1 MAVERVEINE
11 PVEGEQ
17 MSLEDQLAQQ
27 EAEKAEQ
34 VGQEVPTQQEPS
46 GQEEEEAPQ
55 QEQGSDEQELILGKF
70 KSQED
75 LIKAYS
81 ELEKAQSSRQEKPS
95 NEQGE
100 ETVSEANV
108 SSAIQNASD
117 AFYENGELSEDNFKA
132 LEQNG
137 IPREFVEAYVRGQKA
152 TMEAEAASITNSIG
166 GQETYD
172 AMVQWA
178 SANLPEA
185 EVDSYDDI
193 VSTGTTEAAK
203 MAVKG
208 MYARY
213 LSENGGSSMNIA
225 KGSTSGAAIQPFNS
239 NAQVVEAI
247 NDRRY
252 EIDPAYRA
260 EVEKRISVST
270 NI

>member
-1 MAVERVEINE
+1 MAVEKVEINE

-17 MSLEDQLAQQ
+17 MSLEEQLAQQ

-34 VGQEVPTQQEPS
+34 LGQEVPTQQEPS
-46 GQEEEEAPQ
+46 GQEQEAPQ
-55 QEQGSDEQELILGKF
+55 QEQESNEQELILGKF

-81 ELEKAQSSRQEKPS
+81 ELEKAQSSRQDKPS

-100 ETVSEANV
+100 AVSEANV

-117 AFYENGELSEDNFKA
+117 AFYENGELSEDNFRA
-132 LEQNG
+132 LEQSG
-137 IPREFVEAYVRGQKA
+137 IPREFVEAYVRGQEA
-152 TMEAEAASITNSIG
+152 TMEAEVSSITNSIG
-166 GQETYD
+166 GQENYD

-178 SANLPEA
+178 SANLPES

-193 VSTGTTEAAK
+193 VSTGTTDAAT

-225 KGSTSGAAIQPFNS
+225 KGGTSGAAIQPFNS
-239 NAQVVEAI
+239 NAQVVEAM
-247 NDRRY
+247 NDPRY
-252 EIDPAYRA
+252 QNDPAYRA
-260 EVEKRISVST
+260 DVEKRISVSP
-270 NI
+270 NV

>member
-1 MAVERVEINE
+1 MAVEKVEINE

-17 MSLEDQLAQQ
+17 MSLEEQLAQQ
-27 EAEKAEQ
+27 EAENPNLVQQEEEEQ
-34 VGQEVPTQQEPS
+34 PTQQEPS
-46 GQEEEEAPQ
+46 GQDNNNNSNE
-55 QEQGSDEQELILGKF
+55 EQELILGKF

-81 ELEKAQSSRQEKPS
+81 ELEKAQSSRQDKPS

-100 ETVSEANV
+100 AVSEANV

-132 LEQNG
+132 LEQSG
-137 IPREFVEAYVRGQKA
+137 IPREFVEAYVRGQEA
-152 TMEAEAASITNSIG
+152 TMEAEVSSITNSIG
-166 GQETYD
+166 GQENYD

-178 SANLPEA
+178 SANLPES

-193 VSTGTTEAAK
+193 VSTGTTDAAT

-225 KGSTSGAAIQPFNS
+225 KGGTSGAAIQPFNS
-239 NAQVVEAI
+239 NAQVVEAM
-247 NDRRY
+247 NDPRY
-252 EIDPAYRA
+252 QNDPAYRA
-260 EVEKRISVST
+260 DVEKRISVSP
-270 NI
+270 NV

>member
-1 MAVERVEINE
+1 
-11 PVEGEQ
+11 
-17 MSLEDQLAQQ
+17 
-27 EAEKAEQ
+27 
-34 VGQEVPTQQEPS
+34 
-46 GQEEEEAPQ
+46 
-55 QEQGSDEQELILGKF
+55 
-70 KSQED
+70 
-75 LIKAYS
+75 
-81 ELEKAQSSRQEKPS
+81 
-95 NEQGE
+95 
-100 ETVSEANV
+100 
-108 SSAIQNASD
+108 
-117 AFYENGELSEDNFKA
+117 
-132 LEQNG
+132 
-137 IPREFVEAYVRGQKA
+137 
-152 TMEAEAASITNSIG
+152 MEAEAASITNSIG
-166 GQETYD
+166 GQENYD

-225 KGSTSGAAIQPFNS
+225 KGNTSGAAIQPFNS

>member
-1 MAVERVEINE
+1 MAVEKVEINE

-17 MSLEDQLAQQ
+17 MSLEEQLAQQ
-27 EAEKAEQ
+27 EAENPNLVQQEEEEQ
-34 VGQEVPTQQEPS
+34 PTQQEPS
-46 GQEEEEAPQ
+46 GQDNNNNSNE
-55 QEQGSDEQELILGKF
+55 EQELILGKF

-81 ELEKAQSSRQEKPS
+81 ELEKAQSSRQDKPS

-100 ETVSEANV
+100 EAVSEANV

-117 AFYENGELSEDNFKA
+117 AFYENGELSEDNFRA
-132 LEQNG
+132 LEQSG
-137 IPREFVEAYVRGQKA
+137 IPREFVEAYVRGQEA
-152 TMEAEAASITNSIG
+152 TMEAEVSSITNSIG
-166 GQETYD
+166 GQENYD

-193 VSTGTTEAAK
+193 VSTGTTEAAT

-225 KGSTSGAAIQPFNS
+225 KGGTSGAAIQPFNS
-239 NAQVVEAI
+239 NAQVVEAM
-247 NDRRY
+247 NDPRY
-252 EIDPAYRA
+252 QNDPAYRA
-260 EVEKRISVST
+260 DVEKRISVSP
-270 NI
+270 NV

>member
-1 MAVERVEINE
+1 MAVEKVEINE

-34 VGQEVPTQQEPS
+34 LGQEVPTQQEPS
-46 GQEEEEAPQ
+46 GQENNNNSNE
-55 QEQGSDEQELILGKF
+55 EQELILGKF

-75 LIKAYS
+75 LINAYS
-81 ELEKAQSSRQEKPS
+81 ELEKAQSSRQENPS

-100 ETVSEANV
+100 EEVSEANV

-132 LEQNG
+132 LEQSG

-166 GQETYD
+166 GQENYD

-225 KGSTSGAAIQPFNS
+225 KGGTSGAAIQPFNS

-260 EVEKRISVST
+260 EVERRISVST

>member
-34 VGQEVPTQQEPS
+34 TGQEVPTQQEPS
-46 GQEEEEAPQ
+46 GQEEEQPQ
-55 QEQGSDEQELILGKF
+55 REQNEEELILGKF

-75 LIKAYS
+75 LAKAY
-81 ELEKAQSSRQEKPS
+81 ENLEKKVSEKQSEGQ
-95 NEQGE
+95 QE
-100 ETVSEANV
+100 ETKAEGDTNPNSV
-108 SSAIQNASD
+108 SSAITDASNS
-117 AFYENGELSEDNFKA
+117 FSENGELSEENFKA
-132 LEQNG
+132 LEDNG
-137 IPREFVEAYVRGQKA
+137 IPREFVEAYVKGQQVTA
-152 TMEAEAASITNSIG
+152 DAEAAAITNSIG
-166 GQETYD
+166 GEDNYK
-172 AMVQWA
+172 AMAEWA
-178 SANLPEA
+178 EANLPA
-185 EVDSYDDI
+185 EEIDSYDDI
-193 VSTGTTEAAK
+193 VSTGTPNAAK

-208 MYARY
+208 LYARY
-213 LSENGGSSMNIA
+213 MSESGGSSMNIA
-225 KGSTSGAAIQPFNS
+225 KGATSGAAIQPFNS

-260 EVEKRISVST
+260 EVEKRISVSS

>member
-1 MAVERVEINE
+1 MAVEKVEINE

-34 VGQEVPTQQEPS
+34 LGQEVPTQQEPS
-46 GQEEEEAPQ
+46 GQEQEAPQ
-55 QEQGSDEQELILGKF
+55 QEQESNEQELILGKF

-81 ELEKAQSSRQEKPS
+81 ELEKAQSSRQDKPN

-100 ETVSEANV
+100 EEVSEVNV

-117 AFYENGELSEDNFKA
+117 AFYENGELSEDNFQA
-132 LEQNG
+132 LEQSG
-137 IPREFVEAYVRGQKA
+137 IPREFVEAYVRGQEA
-152 TMEAEAASITNSIG
+152 TMEAEVSSITNSIG
-166 GQETYD
+166 GQENYD

-193 VSTGTTEAAK
+193 VSTGTTDAAT

-225 KGSTSGAAIQPFNS
+225 KGGTSGAAIQPFNS
-239 NAQVVEAI
+239 NAQVVEAM
-247 NDRRY
+247 NDPRY
-252 EIDPAYRA
+252 QNDPAYRA
-260 EVEKRISVST
+260 DVEKRISVSP
-270 NI
+270 NV

>member
-1 MAVERVEINE
+1 MAVEKVEINE

-34 VGQEVPTQQEPS
+34 LGQEVPTQQEPS
-46 GQEEEEAPQ
+46 GQEQEAPQ
-55 QEQGSDEQELILGKF
+55 QEQENDEQELILGKF

-117 AFYENGELSEDNFKA
+117 AFYENGELSEDNFRA
-132 LEQNG
+132 LEQSG
-137 IPREFVEAYVRGQKA
+137 IPREFVEAYVRGQEA
-152 TMEAEAASITNSIG
+152 TMEAEVSSITNSIG
-166 GQETYD
+166 GQENYD

>member
-34 VGQEVPTQQEPS
+34 LGQEVPTQQEPS
-46 GQEEEEAPQ
+46 GQENNNNSNE
-55 QEQGSDEQELILGKF
+55 EQELILGKF

-75 LIKAYS
+75 LINAYS
-81 ELEKAQSSRQEKPS
+81 ELEKAQSSRQENPS

-100 ETVSEANV
+100 EEVSEANV

-166 GQETYD
+166 GQENYD

-225 KGSTSGAAIQPFNS
+225 KGGTSGAAIQPFNS
-239 NAQVVEAI
+239 NAQVVEAM
-247 NDRRY
+247 NDPRY
-252 EIDPAYRA
+252 QNDPAYRA
-260 EVEKRISVST
+260 DVEKRISVSP
-270 NI
+270 NV

>member
-1 MAVERVEINE
+1 MAVEKVEINE

-46 GQEEEEAPQ
+46 GLEEEAPQ
-55 QEQGSDEQELILGKF
+55 QERESEEQELILGKF

-95 NEQGE
+95 NEQE
-100 ETVSEANV
+100 EESVSEVNV

-117 AFYENGELSEDNFKA
+117 AFYENGELSEDNFRA
-132 LEQNG
+132 LEQSG
-137 IPREFVEAYVRGQKA
+137 IPREFVEAYVRGQEA
-152 TMEAEAASITNSIG
+152 TMEAEVSSITNSIG
-166 GQETYD
+166 GQENYD

-178 SANLPEA
+178 SASLPEA

>member
-1 MAVERVEINE
+1 MAVEKVEINE

-17 MSLEDQLAQQ
+17 MSLEEQLAQQ

-34 VGQEVPTQQEPS
+34 LGQEVPTQQEPS
-46 GQEEEEAPQ
+46 GQEQEAPQ
-55 QEQGSDEQELILGKF
+55 QEQESDEQELILGKF

-132 LEQNG
+132 LEQSG
-137 IPREFVEAYVRGQKA
+137 IPREFVEAYVRGQEA
-152 TMEAEAASITNSIG
+152 TMEAEVSSITNSIG
-166 GQETYD
+166 GQENYD

-178 SANLPEA
+178 SANLPES

-193 VSTGTTEAAK
+193 VSTGTTDAAT

-260 EVEKRISVST
+260 EVERRISVST

>member
-1 MAVERVEINE
+1 MAVEKVEINE

-17 MSLEDQLAQQ
+17 MSLEEQLAQQ
-27 EAEKAEQ
+27 EAENPNLVQQEEEEQ
-34 VGQEVPTQQEPS
+34 PTQQEPS
-46 GQEEEEAPQ
+46 GQDNNNNSNE
-55 QEQGSDEQELILGKF
+55 EQELILGKF

-81 ELEKAQSSRQEKPS
+81 ELEKAQSSRQDKPS

-100 ETVSEANV
+100 EVSEVNV

-117 AFYENGELSEDNFKA
+117 AFYENGELSEDNFQA
-132 LEQNG
+132 LEQSG
-137 IPREFVEAYVRGQKA
+137 IPREFVEAYVRGQEA
-152 TMEAEAASITNSIG
+152 TMEAEVSSITNSIG
-166 GQETYD
+166 GQENYD

-193 VSTGTTEAAK
+193 VSTGTTDAAT

-225 KGSTSGAAIQPFNS
+225 KGGTSGAAIQPFNS
-239 NAQVVEAI
+239 NAQVVEAM
-247 NDRRY
+247 NDPRY
-252 EIDPAYRA
+252 QNDPAYRA
-260 EVEKRISVST
+260 DVEKRISVSP
-270 NI
+270 NV

>member
-11 PVEGEQ
+11 PVQGEQ
-17 MSLEDQLAQQ
+17 MTLEEQLAKQ
-27 EAEKAEQ
+27 EAENPQLAEQ
-34 VGQEVPTQQEPS
+34 PQQEPS
-46 GQEEEEAPQ
+46 GQEEEAPQ

-95 NEQGE
+95 NEQE
-100 ETVSEANV
+100 EESVSEVNV

-117 AFYENGELSEDNFKA
+117 AFYENGELSEDNFRA
-132 LEQNG
+132 LEQSG

-166 GQETYD
+166 GQENYD

>member
-11 PVEGEQ
+11 PVQGEQ
-17 MSLEDQLAQQ
+17 MTLEEQLAKQ
-27 EAEKAEQ
+27 EAENPQLAEQ
-34 VGQEVPTQQEPS
+34 PQQEPS

-55 QEQGSDEQELILGKF
+55 QEQRSDEQELILGKF

-100 ETVSEANV
+100 GEVSEANV

-117 AFYENGELSEDNFKA
+117 AFYETGELSEDNFRA
-132 LEQNG
+132 LEQSG

-166 GQETYD
+166 GQENYD

-225 KGSTSGAAIQPFNS
+225 KGNTSGAAIQPFNS

>member
-27 EAEKAEQ
+27 ESEKAEQ
-34 VGQEVPTQQEPS
+34 LGQEVPTQQEPS
-46 GQEEEEAPQ
+46 GLEEEAPQ
-55 QEQGSDEQELILGKF
+55 QERESEEQELILGKF

-95 NEQGE
+95 NEQE
-100 ETVSEANV
+100 EESVSEVNV

-117 AFYENGELSEDNFKA
+117 AFYENGELSEDNFRA
-132 LEQNG
+132 LEQSG
-137 IPREFVEAYVRGQKA
+137 IPREFVEAYVRGQEA
-152 TMEAEAASITNSIG
+152 TMEAEVSSITNSIG
-166 GQETYD
+166 GQENYD

-178 SANLPEA
+178 SASLPEA

>member
-11 PVEGEQ
+11 PVQGEQ
-17 MSLEDQLAQQ
+17 MTLEEQLAKQ
-27 EAEKAEQ
+27 EAENPQLAEQ
-34 VGQEVPTQQEPS
+34 PQQEPS
-46 GQEEEEAPQ
+46 GQEEEAPQ
-55 QEQGSDEQELILGKF
+55 QEQRSDEQELILGKF

-100 ETVSEANV
+100 GEVSEANV

-117 AFYENGELSEDNFKA
+117 AFYENGELSEDNFRA
-132 LEQNG
+132 LEQSG

-166 GQETYD
+166 GQENYD

-225 KGSTSGAAIQPFNS
+225 KGNTSGAAIQPFNS

>member
-1 MAVERVEINE
+1 MAVEKVEINE

-27 EAEKAEQ
+27 ESEKAEQ
-34 VGQEVPTQQEPS
+34 LGQEVPTQQEPS
-46 GQEEEEAPQ
+46 GQEEEAPQ
-55 QEQGSDEQELILGKF
+55 QERESEEQELILGKF

-95 NEQGE
+95 NEQE
-100 ETVSEANV
+100 EESVSEVNV

-117 AFYENGELSEDNFKA
+117 AFYENGELSEDNFRA
-132 LEQNG
+132 LEQSG
-137 IPREFVEAYVRGQKA
+137 IPREFVEAYVRGQEA
-152 TMEAEAASITNSIG
+152 TMEAEVSSITNSIG
-166 GQETYD
+166 GQENYD

-178 SANLPEA
+178 SASLPEA

>member
-1 MAVERVEINE
+1 MAVEKVEINE

-17 MSLEDQLAQQ
+17 MSLEEQLAQQ
-27 EAEKAEQ
+27 EAENPNLVQQEEEEQ
-34 VGQEVPTQQEPS
+34 PTQQEPS
-46 GQEEEEAPQ
+46 GQDNNNNSNE
-55 QEQGSDEQELILGKF
+55 EQELILGKF

-81 ELEKAQSSRQEKPS
+81 ELEKAQSSRQDKPS

-100 ETVSEANV
+100 EAVSEANV

-117 AFYENGELSEDNFKA
+117 AFYENGELSEDNFRA
-132 LEQNG
+132 LEQSG
-137 IPREFVEAYVRGQKA
+137 IPREFVEAYVRGQEA
-152 TMEAEAASITNSIG
+152 TMEAEVSSITNSIG
-166 GQETYD
+166 GQENYD

-178 SANLPEA
+178 SANLPES

-193 VSTGTTEAAK
+193 VSTGTTDAAT

-225 KGSTSGAAIQPFNS
+225 KGGTSGAAIQPFNS
-239 NAQVVEAI
+239 NAQVVEAM
-247 NDRRY
+247 NDPRY
-252 EIDPAYRA
+252 QNDPAYRA
-260 EVEKRISVST
+260 DVEKRISVSP
-270 NI
+270 NV

>member
-1 MAVERVEINE
+1 MAVEKVEINE

-27 EAEKAEQ
+27 ESEKAEQ
-34 VGQEVPTQQEPS
+34 LGQEVPTQQEPS
-46 GQEEEEAPQ
+46 GLEEEAPQ
-55 QEQGSDEQELILGKF
+55 QERESEEQELILGKF

-95 NEQGE
+95 NEQE
-100 ETVSEANV
+100 EESVSEVNV

-117 AFYENGELSEDNFKA
+117 AFYENGELSEDNFRA
-132 LEQNG
+132 LEQSG
-137 IPREFVEAYVRGQKA
+137 IPREFVEAYVRGQEA
-152 TMEAEAASITNSIG
+152 TMEAEVSSITNSIG
-166 GQETYD
+166 GQENYD

-178 SANLPEA
+178 SASLPEA

>member
-11 PVEGEQ
+11 PVQGEQ
-17 MSLEDQLAQQ
+17 MTLEEQLAKQ
-27 EAEKAEQ
+27 EAENPQLAEQ
-34 VGQEVPTQQEPS
+34 PQQEPS

-55 QEQGSDEQELILGKF
+55 QEQRSDEQELILGKF

-100 ETVSEANV
+100 GEVSEANV

-117 AFYENGELSEDNFKA
+117 AFYENGELSEDNFRA
-132 LEQNG
+132 LEQSG

-166 GQETYD
+166 GQENYD

-225 KGSTSGAAIQPFNS
+225 KGNTSGAAIQPFNS

>member
-1 MAVERVEINE
+1 MAVEKVEINE

-27 EAEKAEQ
+27 ESEKAEQ
-34 VGQEVPTQQEPS
+34 LGQEVPTQQEPS
-46 GQEEEEAPQ
+46 GQEEEAPQ
-55 QEQGSDEQELILGKF
+55 QEQRSDEQELILGKF

-95 NEQGE
+95 NEQE
-100 ETVSEANV
+100 EESVSEVNV

-117 AFYENGELSEDNFKA
+117 AFYENGELSEDNFRA
-132 LEQNG
+132 LEQSG
-137 IPREFVEAYVRGQKA
+137 IPREFVEAYVRGQEA
-152 TMEAEAASITNSIG
+152 TMEAEVSSITNSIG
-166 GQETYD
+166 GQENYD

-178 SANLPEA
+178 SASLPEA

>member
-1 MAVERVEINE
+1 MAVEKVEINE

-34 VGQEVPTQQEPS
+34 LGQEVPTQQEPS
-46 GQEEEEAPQ
+46 GQEQEAPQ
-55 QEQGSDEQELILGKF
+55 QEQESDEQELILGKF

-81 ELEKAQSSRQEKPS
+81 ELEKAQSSKKPS

-100 ETVSEANV
+100 EEEVSEANV

-117 AFYENGELSEDNFKA
+117 AFYENGELSEDNFRA
-132 LEQNG
+132 LEQSG
-137 IPREFVEAYVRGQKA
+137 IPREFVEAYVRGQEA
-152 TMEAEAASITNSIG
+152 TMEAEVSSITNSIG
-166 GQETYD
+166 GQENYD

-178 SANLPEA
+178 SANLPES

-193 VSTGTTEAAK
+193 VSTGTTDAAT

-260 EVEKRISVST
+260 EVERRISVST

>member
-1 MAVERVEINE
+1 MAVEKVEINE

-17 MSLEDQLAQQ
+17 MSLEEQLAQQ
-27 EAEKAEQ
+27 EAENPNLVQQEEEEQ
-34 VGQEVPTQQEPS
+34 PTQQEPS
-46 GQEEEEAPQ
+46 GQDNNNNNSNE
-55 QEQGSDEQELILGKF
+55 EQELILGKF

-81 ELEKAQSSRQEKPS
+81 ELEKAQSSRQDKPS

-100 ETVSEANV
+100 EVSEVNV

-132 LEQNG
+132 LEQSG
-137 IPREFVEAYVRGQKA
+137 IPREFVEAYVRGQEA
-152 TMEAEAASITNSIG
+152 TMEAEVSSITNSIG
-166 GQETYD
+166 GQENYD

-178 SANLPEA
+178 SANLPES

-225 KGSTSGAAIQPFNS
+225 KGGTSGAAIQPFNS
-239 NAQVVEAI
+239 NAQVVEAM
-247 NDRRY
+247 NDPRY
-252 EIDPAYRA
+252 QNDPAYRA
-260 EVEKRISVST
+260 DVEKRISVSP
-270 NI
+270 NV

>member
-1 MAVERVEINE
+1 MAVEKVEINE

-17 MSLEDQLAQQ
+17 MSLEEQLAQQ
-27 EAEKAEQ
+27 EAENPNLVQQEEEEQ
-34 VGQEVPTQQEPS
+34 PTQQEPS
-46 GQEEEEAPQ
+46 GQDNNNNNSNE
-55 QEQGSDEQELILGKF
+55 EQELILGKF

-81 ELEKAQSSRQEKPS
+81 ELEKAQSSRQDKPS

-100 ETVSEANV
+100 EVSEVNV

-117 AFYENGELSEDNFKA
+117 AFYENGELSEDNFQA
-132 LEQNG
+132 LEQSG
-137 IPREFVEAYVRGQKA
+137 IPREFVEAYVRGQEA
-152 TMEAEAASITNSIG
+152 TMEAEVSSITNSIG
-166 GQETYD
+166 GQENYD

-193 VSTGTTEAAK
+193 VSTGTTDAAT

-225 KGSTSGAAIQPFNS
+225 KGGTSGAAIQPFNS
-239 NAQVVEAI
+239 NAQVVEAM
-247 NDRRY
+247 NDPRY
-252 EIDPAYRA
+252 QNDPAYRA
-260 EVEKRISVST
+260 DVEKRISVSP
-270 NI
+270 NV

>member
-1 MAVERVEINE
+1 MAVEKVEINE

-27 EAEKAEQ
+27 ESEKAEQ
-34 VGQEVPTQQEPS
+34 LGQEVPTQQEPS
-46 GQEEEEAPQ
+46 GQEEEAPQ

-95 NEQGE
+95 NEQE
-100 ETVSEANV
+100 EESVSEVNV

-117 AFYENGELSEDNFKA
+117 AFYENGELSEDNFRA
-132 LEQNG
+132 LEQSG
-137 IPREFVEAYVRGQKA
+137 IPREFVEAYVRGQEA
-152 TMEAEAASITNSIG
+152 TMEAEVSSITNSIG
-166 GQETYD
+166 GQENYD

-178 SANLPEA
+178 SASLPEA

>member
-1 MAVERVEINE
+1 MAVEKVEINE

-17 MSLEDQLAQQ
+17 ISLEEQLAQQ
-27 EAEKAEQ
+27 EAENPNLVQQEEEEQ
-34 VGQEVPTQQEPS
+34 PTQQEPS
-46 GQEEEEAPQ
+46 GQDNNNNSNE
-55 QEQGSDEQELILGKF
+55 EQELILGKF

-75 LIKAYS
+75 LINAYS
-81 ELEKAQSSRQEKPS
+81 ELEKAQSSRQDKPS

-100 ETVSEANV
+100 GEEAVSEANV

-132 LEQNG
+132 LEQSG
-137 IPREFVEAYVRGQKA
+137 IPREFVEAYVRGQEA
-152 TMEAEAASITNSIG
+152 TMEAEVSSITNSIG
-166 GQETYD
+166 GQENYD

-178 SANLPEA
+178 SANLPES

-193 VSTGTTEAAK
+193 VSTGTTDAAT

-225 KGSTSGAAIQPFNS
+225 KGGTSGAAIQPFNS
-239 NAQVVEAI
+239 NAQVVEAM
-247 NDRRY
+247 NDPRY
-252 EIDPAYRA
+252 QNDPAYRA
-260 EVEKRISVST
+260 DVEKRISVSP
-270 NI
+270 NV

>member
-1 MAVERVEINE
+1 MAVEKVEINE

-17 MSLEDQLAQQ
+17 MSLEEQLAQQ
-27 EAEKAEQ
+27 EAENPNLVQQEEEEQ
-34 VGQEVPTQQEPS
+34 PTQQEPS
-46 GQEEEEAPQ
+46 GQDNNNNSNE
-55 QEQGSDEQELILGKF
+55 EQELILGKF

-81 ELEKAQSSRQEKPS
+81 ELEKAQSSRQDKPS

-100 ETVSEANV
+100 AVSEANV
-108 SSAIQNASD
+108 SSAIQTASD

-132 LEQNG
+132 LEQSG
-137 IPREFVEAYVRGQKA
+137 IPREFVEAYVRGQEA
-152 TMEAEAASITNSIG
+152 TMEAEVSSITNSIG
-166 GQETYD
+166 GQENYD

-193 VSTGTTEAAK
+193 VSTGTTDAAT

-225 KGSTSGAAIQPFNS
+225 KGGTSGAAIQPFNS

-260 EVEKRISVST
+260 EVERRISVSP
-270 NI
+270 NV